1 MSDRRVFPRIAGSSL
16 PSLSAL
22 TGRSTNVAVID
33 ISDGGL
39 LIETPVRVTPGERE
53 MVVLDANATIKK
65 PGWIERVELIRLI
78 PSLSYRT
85 AIRFFAPINVL
96 ALTRSQPPVLRRAS
110 REAVG
115 RFARW
120 ARELSG
126 VHAVRVSSS
135 CRSHPGTEPV
145 HFSVPT
151 SRYGDGRLLQVFFTV
166 GAMPTAAQF
175 GQLRRMALLASELPD
190 LDIVSSSIEWA
201 SGDPFLQQTPV
212 ELPRRKRLRTVHSA
226 APDRMQNDRGVIL
239 LGAFPNSVFAP
250 SGQSRKAS

>member
-1 MSDRRVFPRIAGSSL
+1 MADRRIFARIAGSAF

-22 TGRSTNVAVID
+22 TARSTNVAVID

-65 PGWIERVELIRLI
+65 AGWIERVELIRLI

-85 AIRFFAPINVL
+85 AIRFFAPIDVL

-110 REAVG
+110 RETIG

-135 CRSHPGTEPV
+135 LPFAPWNRTGSLRGAHVALRRRPAVAGVLHGGRHADGRAVWPVAAHGIARVGTAG
-145 HFSVPT
+145 
-151 SRYGDGRLLQVFFTV
+151 SRYR
-166 GAMPTAAQF
+166 
-175 GQLRRMALLASELPD
+175 
-190 LDIVSSSIEWA
+190 
-201 SGDPFLQQTPV
+201 V
-212 ELPRRKRLRTVHSA
+212 ELHRMGVRRSLSSADARRVASAEGDCRRFIQRRRTGCRTIAV
-226 APDRMQNDRGVIL
+226 
-239 LGAFPNSVFAP
+239 
-250 SGQSRKAS
+250 